1 MAKKMSM
8 GSYEDSPMDKK
19 MDKMGMKMMMAKAA
33 MKPAAKAAMKPAS
46 NPSSKSVGS
55 GYMAGGSMTPH
66 SATSSAH
73 ATPMGHAT
81 IEKIRGGKNY

>member
-1 MAKKMSM
+1 
-8 GSYEDSPMDKK
+8 MDKK
-19 MDKMGMKMMMAKAA
+19 MDKMGMMMAKAA

-46 NPSSKSVGS
+46 NPASKPPSKSVGS

-66 SATSSAH
+66 SATTSTH

-81 IEKIRGGKNY
+81 IEKMRGGKNC